1 MINTGLS
8 LPRRTFLR
16 GVGATVALP
25 LLDAMVPAL
34 SAVTPAAARPV
45 TRLGFVYVPNGVIMD
60 HWTPTATG
68 AGFAFTPTLNPLEPF
83 RDRVLVLSGLRSRP
97 AEPQGDGSGDHARGS
112 TAWLSAAHAK
122 RTEGADLRG
131 GTTIDQIV
139 ANTVG
144 RETPLRSL
152 ELAVDDVSEL
162 VGNCDSGYTC
172 AYTNTLSWR
181 TPTTPLPMQ
190 TDPRVVFER
199 LFGDGGSPEQRAA
212 QGRADRSLL
221 DSVTEAAARFQQ
233 RLGPEDRRRMAEYL
247 DAIRELERRIQ
258 RIEAQAAERVEVP
271 DAPVGVPD
279 DVDAHIRLMLDLQVL
294 AFQADVTRVC
304 TFMMGREISQR
315 TYGMIGVAEPHH
327 GLSHHGGDRAKID
340 RLLKIDTYHVSLL
353 AYYLEK
359 LRAVSDGEG
368 SLLDHCAILYGG
380 CISNGNTHSHAKLP
394 AVLAG
399 GAAGRLRGGR
409 HLQYPDDTPL
419 ANLLLTLADT
429 AGVELE
435 SIGDSTARLS
445 DV

>member
-1 MINTGLS
+1 MIITGMS
-8 LPRRTFLR
+8 LPRRAFLG

-34 SAVTPAAARPV
+34 SAMTNTAARPV
-45 TRLGFVYVPNGVIMD
+45 SRLGFVYVPNGVIMD
-60 HWTPTATG
+60 QWTPTAVG
-68 AGFAFTPTLNPLEPF
+68 AGFTVTPILKPLEPF
-83 RDRVLVLSGLRSRP
+83 RDHVLVLSGLGSRP

-139 ANTVG
+139 ADKIG
-144 RETPLRSL
+144 RETQLRSL

-162 VGNCDSGYTC
+162 VGSCDSGYTC

-190 TDPRVVFER
+190 TNPRVVFER
-199 LFGDGGSPEQRAA
+199 LFGDGGSPEQRVA
-212 QGRADRSLL
+212 QARADRSIL
-221 DSVTEAAARFQQ
+221 DSVTEAAVRFQQ
-233 RLGPEDRRRMAEYL
+233 RLGPQDRSRVSEYL

-258 RIEAQAAERVEVP
+258 KVEAHAEERVDVP
-271 DAPVGVPD
+271 EAPVGIPD
-279 DVDAHIRLMLDLQVL
+279 QVDEHIRLMLDLQVL
-294 AFQADVTRVC
+294 AYQADVTRVC
-304 TFMMGREISQR
+304 TFMLGREISQR
-315 TYGMIGVAEPHH
+315 TYGMIGIPEPHH
-327 GLSHHGGDRAKID
+327 GLSHHAGDQAKID
-340 RLLKIDTYHVSLL
+340 RLVKIDTYHVSLL

-359 LRAVSDGEG
+359 LRSVSDGDG
-368 SLLDHCAILYGG
+368 SLLDHCVIFYGG
-380 CISNGNTHSHAKLP
+380 CISNGNKHSHSPLP

-399 GAAGRLRGGR
+399 GGAGRIRSGR
-409 HLQYPDDTPL
+409 HLQYPIGTPL

-429 AGVELE
+429 VGVELDR
-435 SIGDSTARLS
+435 IGDSTARLS